1 MIKAGP
7 VKRQV
12 NCAQFNQSARQLDS
26 WRIRPARCG
35 SATAPTR
42 PKTLLSKHQSFDSA
56 DESPNHRCAFLSG
69 CQLCG
74 GRNPIGNHHKAC
86 HCHSIL
92 LARSLLVNLSI
103 FKASNQS
110 YDIVERATISCY
122 TFQESTL
129 SGTTG
134 APEAVLIHIL
144 RDGCP
149 CINLPSIGARHAG

>member
-1 MIKAGP
+1 MVGLI
-7 VKRQV
+7 KRQV
-12 NCAQFNQSARQLDS
+12 NCGQFNRPARQLDR
-26 WRIRPARCG
+26 WRIRSATCG
-35 SATAPTR
+35 SATAPTH
-42 PKTLLSKHQSFDSA
+42 PKTLLSKHQSFYSTY
-56 DESPNHRCAFLSG
+56 ESSNHRCAFLSG
-69 CQLCG
+69 CQLGG

-86 HCHSIL
+86 HCHFIL

-103 FKASNQS
+103 FKVSNRS
-110 YDIVERATISCY
+110 HDIVERATISCY

-129 SGTTG
+129 SGTID

>member
-1 MIKAGP
+1 MGSSSVKSIVASSTGP
-7 VKRQV
+7 P
-12 NCAQFNQSARQLDS
+12 DS
-26 WRIRPARCG
+26 SIVGGSDLRRVVVRPLQPIQRPCCRSIRVL
-35 SATAPTR
+35 TA
-42 PKTLLSKHQSFDSA
+42 LN
-56 DESPNHRCAFLSG
+56 ESSNRRCAFLFG
-69 CQLCG
+69 CQLGG

-103 FKASNQS
+103 FRVSNRS
-110 YDIVERATISCY
+110 HDIVERATISCY
-122 TFQESTL
+122 TSQESTL
-129 SGTTG
+129 SGTID